1 MLTFSGSSYGKGAG
15 MHLPS
20 RTLVARERL
29 GLSVS
34 IGVLVGAPQFPK
46 LPCLAGRR
54 PWSGGNPKG
63 LFQTQPSLSF
73 FEGTPFLKNLVHS
86 RKART

>member
-1 MLTFSGSSYGKGAG
+1 

-20 RTLVARERL
+20 RTLVARGRL

-46 LPCLAGRR
+46 LPCLAG
-54 PWSGGNPKG
+54 GGPG
-63 LFQTQPSLSF
+63 LGGIPRGYSKLSRVSF
-73 FEGTPFLKNLVHS
+73 FEGTPFLKTWFTPEE
-86 RKART
+86 ART